1 MNFHLPRK
9 VNNLPEAA
17 RGGRKGRG
25 APSNNNNK
33 CPRSLASN
41 RRRLNQVLN
50 GRNAA
55 PPIRSNPSPS
65 RPCCRRLEAPRERCC
80 QLVHC
85 YLLCLLLLPAIY
97 FNFAELQTF
106 VLSLPANAD
115 ARLFPIRKAGSESRR
130 RAVGKWRVGKGEGV
144 AAGCWHKNSFNF
156 FGRQTSN
163 ASA

>member
-1 MNFHLPRK
+1 MNFHLPGK
-9 VNNLPEAA
+9 VNKLTEQAGRRGKREA
-17 RGGRKGRG
+17 
-25 APSNNNNK
+25 SNNNNK
-33 CPRSLASN
+33 CFRSLASN

-50 GRNAA
+50 GRSAA
-55 PPIRSNPSPS
+55 PPIRSNP
-65 RPCCRRLEAPRERCC
+65 PCCHHLEAPRERCC

-115 ARLFPIRKAGSESRR
+115 ARLFPIRKAGSPSRR
-130 RAVGKWRVGKGEGV
+130 RAVGASGRRGWGV

>member
-1 MNFHLPRK
+1 MREPDEFPFASQSQQTNRASR
-9 VNNLPEAA
+9 ET
-17 RGGRKGRG
+17 GEEG
-25 APSNNNNK
+25 ASNNNNK
-33 CPRSLASN
+33 CFRSLASN

-50 GRNAA
+50 GRSAA
-55 PPIRSNPSPS
+55 PPIRSNP
-65 RPCCRRLEAPRERCC
+65 PCCHHLEAPRERCC
-80 QLVHC
+80 LLVHC

-115 ARLFPIRKAGSESRR
+115 ARLFPIRKAGSQSRR
-130 RAVGKWRVGKGEGV
+130 RAVGASGRRGRGV